1 MATTFTNG
9 SSYDGKVVGGLFRET
24 FREVDAIKNGAF
36 SFYENVNNKIK
47 VKKLATTNGRTLYSC
62 GFTPTGSITLAEKE
76 IETKKFKDQFQ
87 ICKEDWRATHW
98 EEALGASAHNTAFPS
113 EVLDAIVQDKLE
125 RNADAFSEE
134 VWVGTGDD
142 SSGAEQILGLLP
154 QFEAVGSGVIKVDGD
169 AITESNVE
177 AEIKKALAAVPAK
190 LQGKKNLK
198 VSVASNVAQAYNFYL
213 LSKGIT
219 NGLGGNANA
228 SLVFGNY
235 TLVEDKGLPADSI
248 VIADPENLVFATGL
262 MADHNS
268 IEVNDEDAIGLQT
281 GQIRG
286 TMIYNAGLGF
296 VYGAEI
302 VYYRPDPTP

>member
-1 MATTFTNG
+1 MPTTFNNG
-9 SSYDGKVVGGLFRET
+9 SSYDGKVVEGLFRET
-24 FREVDAIKNGAF
+24 FKEVDAIKNGAF
-36 SFYENVNNKIK
+36 KFYENVNTKIK
-47 VKKLATTNGRTLYSC
+47 VKKLSTTNGRTLYSC

-87 ICKEDWRATHW
+87 ICKEDWRQTHW
-98 EEALGASAHNTAFPS
+98 DEALGASAHNNVFPQ

-134 VWVGTGDD
+134 VWTGTGDD

-154 QFEAVGSGVIKVDGD
+154 QFEAVGSGVIKVDGVE
-169 AITESNVE
+169 ITESNVE

-190 LQGKKNLK
+190 LQGKKNFK

-235 TLVEDKGLPADSI
+235 TLVEDKGLPADTI
-248 VIADPENLVFATGL
+248 VIADPENLPFVAGL
-262 MADHNS
+262 MGDHNS

-286 TMIYNAGLGF
+286 TMVYNAGLSF
-296 VYGAEI
+296 VYGSEI